1 MQVAAGGEQAYDE
14 NRAREQQASL
24 RNCTGRNADGM
35 FTELHCP
42 PHAPP
47 SVHRPRLRLLRIA
60 QCKRSGGAEEGQETE
75 GGAEMG
81 REGGREGG
89 EVAPRRVG
97 TRMRATRD
105 AIDALRQVISP
116 PERNQCENE
125 IIGCIFF

>member
-1 MQVAAGGEQAYDE
+1 MQVAAGGEQADDE

-47 SVHRPRLRLLRIA
+47 SGRPSIALRLLRIA

-81 REGGREGG
+81 REGG

-116 PERNQCENE
+116 RT
-125 IIGCIFF
+125 